1 MSNSDKLTQDPKIV
15 RDRLEQEYF
24 EKMQEGKR
32 MRKDREQMEILVSEF
47 QRSNKWSYK
56 DKIRIAE
63 QIGMTF
69 HQVSKWNWDYRKKMG
84 IDTSRKKN
92 PK

>member
-1 MSNSDKLTQDPKIV
+1 MPKKGIALSNMSITDKHIRDPKAV
-15 RDRLEQEYF
+15 RERLEQEYF

-32 MRKDREQMEILVSEF
+32 MRKDKEQMEILVAEF
-47 QRSNKWSYK
+47 ERSNKWSYK

-69 HQVSKWNWDYRKKMG
+69 H
-84 IDTSRKKN
+84 
-92 PK
+92 

>member
-1 MSNSDKLTQDPKIV
+1 
-15 RDRLEQEYF
+15 
-24 EKMQEGKR
+24 MQEGKR
-32 MRKDREQMEILVSEF
+32 MRKDKDQMEILVAEF
-47 QRSNKWSYK
+47 EKSSKWSYK

-84 IDTSRKKN
+84 VDTARKKN
-92 PK
+92 TARN